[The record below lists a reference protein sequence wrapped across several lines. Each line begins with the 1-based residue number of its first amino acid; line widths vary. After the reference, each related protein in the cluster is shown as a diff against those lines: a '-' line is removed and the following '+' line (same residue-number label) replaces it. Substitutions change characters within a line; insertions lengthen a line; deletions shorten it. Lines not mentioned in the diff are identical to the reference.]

1 MPLTRRSASALETS
15 VMGDTAPTAS
25 GVSRRSRA
33 RAAGVALA
41 TTVSTSVFHAPQDG
55 HWPAQRGVSAPHC
68 WQTWTERTAG
78 TG

>member
-1 MPLTRRSASALETS
+1 
-15 VMGDTAPTAS
+15 
-25 GVSRRSRA
+25 
-33 RAAGVALA
+33 LA